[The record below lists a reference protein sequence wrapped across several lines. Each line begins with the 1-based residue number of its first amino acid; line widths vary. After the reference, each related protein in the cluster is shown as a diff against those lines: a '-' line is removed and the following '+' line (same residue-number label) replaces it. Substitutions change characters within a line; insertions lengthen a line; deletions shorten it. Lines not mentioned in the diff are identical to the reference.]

1 MRPFPAMKAGPA
13 RSAALLALCVLS
25 LLVAAARPALA
36 QEEELDLSARVNS
49 MEFPVEPPL
58 VKAAEVRDLIRAFAL
73 DDSHGELVRSLHEGY
88 VTVFTAAATE
98 RRDRIQALMKQVQE
112 SGDWVTVGMEMQEIE
127 KAWLQRRTELGAD
140 FFENVKATLTPEQ
153 LAKWPAFERD
163 RRRRTQL
170 HIGAF
175 FAGEGVD
182 VVELLDGL
190 KLEEPQRA
198 AVAPLVESYALELDG
213 LLQQRLRAAEEVRNI
228 DYMDPASQAGM
239 FDKYERILTV
249 RRQIRDANR
258 KHAQIIAGSLPGPA
272 SERLTRAFHE
282 RSFPRI
288 YAPTEADTFL
298 TTVLALEDLTPD
310 QRRAIEG
317 VAAMYRDQAAAVNQQ
332 LAQLMAAQEESI
344 EASLKER
351 NFMVLAMVG
360 AMSAYADEGTQAQQ
374 APFDAKDLLMDEE
387 QEKRQDELH
396 RQRRG
401 FVIAAI
407 DQAWS
412 VLAPAQQEKAP
423 RPEVPEESSDRQA
436 VKQVRNMMRQS
447 MQMAEEAV
455 REAQQEIE
463 NNPSR

>member
-1 MRPFPAMKAGPA
+1 MRQFPALTGGPA
-13 RSAALLALCVLS
+13 CSAARLALCVLF
-25 LLVAAARPALA
+25 LFAGAVRPALA
-36 QEEELDLSARVNS
+36 QEEELDLNARINS

-58 VKAAEVRDLIRAFAL
+58 VKAAEVRDIIKAL
-73 DDSHGELVRSLHEGY
+73 SLDAATGDLVRSLHEGY
-88 VTVFTAAATE
+88 VAVFTAAATE
-98 RRDRIQALMKQVQE
+98 RRDRVQALMKEVQE

-127 KAWLQRRTELGAD
+127 KAWITRRNDLGVE
-140 FFENVKATLTPEQ
+140 FFENVKATLTPDQ
-153 LAKWPAFERD
+153 LAKWPAYERD

-182 VVELLDGL
+182 VVELVDDL

-198 AVAPLVESYALELDG
+198 AAAPLLESYAVELDG

-228 DYMDPASQAGM
+228 DYMDPAAQAGM

-258 KHAQIIAGSLPGPA
+258 KHAQVVAGSIPGPA
-272 SERLTRAFHE
+272 SERLTREFHA
-282 RSFPRI
+282 RSYPRI
-288 YAPTEADTFL
+288 YAPTEADSFI
-298 TTVLALEDLTPD
+298 TTVLALDLTPD
-310 QRRAIEG
+310 QRSAIEG
-317 VAAMYRDQAAAVNQQ
+317 VAAIYRDQAAAVNQQ
-332 LAQLMAAQEESI
+332 LAQLMARQEESV

-360 AMSAYADEGTQAQQ
+360 AMSAFADEGTQAQQ
-374 APFDAKDLLMDEE
+374 APFDAKDLLMDDE
-387 QEKRQDELH
+387 QDKRLEELH

-401 FVIAAI
+401 FVVAAI
-407 DQAWS
+407 DQVWS
-412 VLAPAQQEKAP
+412 VLTPAQQEKAP
-423 RPEVPEESSDRQA
+423 RPEVPEESSDRLA